1 MPLESWRLL
10 DIGPIDPL
18 ETQTIYDMI
27 AQGITEGESE
37 NTLIICWPA
46 KPLVSLGYFQEI
58 EADIDTKFCR
68 ENNIV
73 FTRRVIGGGG
83 VYLDDGQMFYQLIG
97 RIDSP
102 TTPRKIDDYYRKF
115 LEAPVQA
122 YRNLGIE
129 AEFKPVNDLIVNGK
143 KISGNG
149 AGDVGDARILT
160 GNLIFD
166 FNFDM
171 MVKVLKVPSEKFRDK
186 IAQSLRERMTT
197 IKLETGS
204 MPDRT
209 EVKEDLVR
217 LYEETLDIELVR
229 ADLNS
234 WEKGRMAELRSKYL
248 SDEWLHWRRG
258 GRLTDARS
266 VKISATTSVGTSNY
280 KAPGGLIRST
290 VEVVD
295 EKINEVIV
303 SGDFTMLPNEGISQL
318 EREIVGSSIEGDE
331 LLRRIRVAYS
341 ENGIESPGVDPED
354 IEKSIR
360 LAISQDTI

>member
-1 MPLESWRLL
+1 MPLETWRLL
-10 DIGPIDPL
+10 DVGPIEPL
-18 ETQTIYDMI
+18 ETQIIYDMI
-27 AQGITEGESE
+27 AQGITEGQSE
-37 NTLIICWPA
+37 NTLIICWPER
-46 KPLVSLGYFQEI
+46 PLVSLGHFQEI
-58 EADIDTKFCR
+58 DEDIDTKFCR

-102 TTPRKIDDYYRKF
+102 TTPRKIDDYYQKF
-115 LEAPVQA
+115 LEAPAQA
-122 YRNLGIE
+122 YRNLGVD
-129 AEFKPVNDLIVNGK
+129 AQFKPVNDLIVNNK

-171 MVKVLKVPSEKFRDK
+171 MVKVLKVPDEKFRDK

-197 IKLETGS
+197 ILLETGS

-217 LYEETLDIELVR
+217 LYEETLDISLERRQLT
-229 ADLNS
+229 S
-234 WEKGRMAELRSKYL
+234 WERERMAQLRAKYL

-258 GRLTDARS
+258 GRLTDAKTVR
-266 VKISATTSVGTSNY
+266 ISSTTSVGTANF
-280 KAPGGLIRST
+280 KAPGGLIRAT
-290 VEVVD
+290 VEKV
-295 EKINEVIV
+295 EGKLNEVII
-303 SGDFTMLPNEGISQL
+303 SGDFFMLPNEAISQL
-318 EREIVGSSIEGDE
+318 ERKIVGASIEGDDV
-331 LLRRIRVAYS
+331 LNRIRQAYQDIS
-341 ENGIESPGVDPED
+341 IESPGVTPED
-354 IEKSIR
+354 IEKAIR
-360 LAISQDTI
+360 MAIGTE

>member
-10 DIGPIDPL
+10 DIGAIDPL

-68 ENNIV
+68 ENDIF

-102 TTPRKIDDYYRKF
+102 TTPKKIDDYYRKF
-115 LEAPVQA
+115 LQAPVKA
-122 YRNLGIE
+122 YKNLGVQ

-171 MVKVLKVPSEKFRDK
+171 MVKVLKVPDEKFRDK
-186 IAQSLRERMTT
+186 ISQSLRERMTT
-197 IKLETGS
+197 VLLQTGS

-217 LYEETLDIELVR
+217 LYEETLDIELIR
-229 ADLNS
+229 GNLTA
-234 WEKGRMAELRSKYL
+234 WERERMAQLRPKYQ

-258 GRLTDARS
+258 GRLTDTKTVR
-266 VKISATTSVGTSNY
+266 ISATTIVGTANY
-280 KAPGGLIRST
+280 KAPGGLIRAT
-290 VEVVD
+290 VERVD
-295 EKINEVIV
+295 GKVNEVII
-303 SGDFTMLPNEGISQL
+303 SGDFFMLPNEAIAQL
-318 EREIVGSSIEGDE
+318 ERKIVGAQVEGDE
-331 LLRRIRVAYS
+331 IIVRIKDAYK
-341 ENGIESPGVDPED
+341 EFNIESPGVTPED
-354 IEKSIR
+354 IETVIR
-360 LAISQDTI
+360 LSIGKD

>member
-10 DIGPIDPL
+10 DIGPIPPI
-18 ETQTIYDMI
+18 ETQIIYDMI

-46 KPLVSLGYFQEI
+46 EPLVSLGHFQEI

-68 ENNIV
+68 DNNI
-73 FTRRVIGGGG
+73 FYTRRVIGGGG

-115 LEAPVQA
+115 LQAPVQA
-122 YRNLGIE
+122 YKNLGIP
-129 AEFKPVNDLIVNGK
+129 AEFKPVNDLIANGK

-197 IKLETGS
+197 IKNELGTL
-204 MPDRT
+204 PDRT

-217 LYEETLDIELVR
+217 LYEETLDIELVK

-234 WEKGRMAELRSKYL
+234 WEKGRMAELYSKYK

-258 GRLTDARS
+258 GRLTDART
-266 VKISATTSVGTSNY
+266 VKISATTSVGTSSY

-290 VEVVD
+290 VEVVE
-295 EKINEVIV
+295 EKINELVL
-303 SGDFTMLPNEGISQL
+303 SGDFTMLPYEAITQL
-318 EREIVGSSIEGDE
+318 EREIRGSSIEGSE
-331 LLRRIRVAYS
+331 LLQRIRIAYT
-341 ENGIESPGVDPED
+341 ENGIESPGVLPED

-360 LAISQDTI
+360 MAISQD

>member
-10 DIGPIDPL
+10 DIGAIEPL

-46 KPLVSLGYFQEI
+46 KPLVSLGYFQEV

-68 ENNIV
+68 ENDIF

-102 TTPRKIDDYYRKF
+102 TTPKKIEDYYQKF
-115 LEAPVQA
+115 LQAPVQA
-122 YRNLGIE
+122 YKNLGVQ

-171 MVKVLKVPSEKFRDK
+171 MVKVLKVPDEKFRDK
-186 IAQSLRERMTT
+186 ISQSLRERMTT
-197 IKLETGS
+197 VLLQTGS

-217 LYEETLDIELVR
+217 LYEETLDIELIR
-229 ADLNS
+229 GNLTA
-234 WEKGRMAELRSKYL
+234 WERERMAQLRPKYQ

-258 GRLTDARS
+258 GRLTNAKTVR
-266 VKISATTSVGTSNY
+266 ISATTIVGTANH
-280 KAPGGLIRST
+280 KAPGGLIRAT
-290 VEVVD
+290 VERVD
-295 EKINEVIV
+295 GKVNEVII
-303 SGDFTMLPNEGISQL
+303 SGDFFMLPNKAIAQL
-318 EREIVGSSIEGDE
+318 ERKIVGASVEGDAIIN
-331 LLRRIRVAYS
+331 RIKDAYT
-341 ENGIESPGVDPED
+341 EFNIESPGVTPED
-354 IEKSIR
+354 IETVIR
-360 LAISQDTI
+360 LSFGKD